1 MSNNDVKIKYD
12 NTELNRIMR
21 MLKEDWVVRIGILG
35 SKAAASHDSKSGLTN
50 AQLGAVHEM
59 GANINHPGGTPYKIL
74 GNGRALFVSKKDGEG
89 LPVTGPHEIKIPQR
103 SFLEIPLKKELA
115 PQMKEMKGVIFKQ
128 FFVKKAP
135 KEFFMAIASK
145 GLAIVQ
151 SAFSEGRPEWS
162 SLTAA
167 TKRRKEKLGQSPNT
181 LVTSGRGGLSST
193 ISTKVFKR

>member
-1 MSNNDVKIKYD
+1 MSNSDVKIKYD

-21 MLKEDWVVRIGILG
+21 MLKEEWAVRIGILG
-35 SKAAASHDSKSGLTN
+35 SKATAQHDSESGLTN

-59 GANINHPGGTPYKIL
+59 GAHINHPGGTPYKIL
-74 GNGRALFVSKKDGEG
+74 ENGRALFVSKEKGEG
-89 LPVTGPHEIKIPQR
+89 LPVTKPHEIDIPQR
-103 SFLEIPLKKELA
+103 SFLEEPLKRELF
-115 PQMKEMKGVIFKQ
+115 QKMKDMKNVVFKQ
-128 FFVKKAP
+128 FFIKKAP

-151 SAFSEGRPEWS
+151 SAFSEGRPEWR